1 MEILHR
7 NISCLHYTCII
18 VYEYTEFAD
27 GAVLLKRQT
36 TLSRFLSVPD
46 LRMNKSY
53 QPKSSARVLTSVENL
68 QRIEE
73 KESTEG
79 KGSIK
84 ERATKKKGGEATA
97 EKSRFFILHIMHVY
111 VKKVIHACT
120 YGIRGYHIE

>member
-73 KESTEG
+73 KEKVQKE
-79 KGSIK
+79 KEALKRERQRKREEKRLLKNQGSL
-84 ERATKKKGGEATA
+84 
-97 EKSRFFILHIMHVY
+97 FCILCM
-111 VKKVIHACT
+111 CM
-120 YGIRGYHIE
+120 